1 MHFPIVADRRSFDD
15 AAALIETFG
24 DQAGIEAAIRADQ
37 SRELGNYIHFCRWRQ
52 IERMVVL
59 LSAGQAIGTIH

>member
-1 MHFPIVADRRSFDD
+1 MHLPILADRSSFDD

-24 DQAGIEAAIRADQ
+24 NQAGIEAAIRADQ
-37 SRELGNYIHFCRWRQ
+37 SRERGNHIHFCRWRQ